1 MEEKNIE
8 IKNFAVVDR
17 LIQAIKYKK
26 TFDPSKSYVSKLF
39 HEKNDLVLKKFGEEA
54 IELVLAAK
62 SGSKK
67 KIISETA
74 DLFFHLLVTL
84 EFCEVKLDDVFEELK
99 TREGIS
105 GIDEKNSRVPL

>member
-1 MEEKNIE
+1 MILKELEKTIHARQFE
-8 IKNFAVVDR
+8 ASSSSWT
-17 LIQAIKYKK
+17 A
-26 TFDPSKSYVSKLF
+26 KLLAQGP
-39 HEKNDLVLKKFGEEA
+39 EKCAEKFGEEA